1 MSIPFGRAPQRTI
14 ALDGLHLR
22 VELDHFVDL
31 EVTDVVADVLRHHQV
46 VWVVGGVLRERVI
59 GEGVVVLR
67 HIAETRQKQRI
78 YIIIIIIIM
87 LFSYKVQ
94 QRVQYIIMQYCIHY
108 TCTVCAC
115 TCAWLCVC
123 WCSCA

>member
-78 YIIIIIIIM
+78 YYNNNNAI
-87 LFSYKVQ
+87 FVQ
-94 QRVQYIIMQYCIHY
+94 GTATGAIYNYAILY
-108 TCTVCAC
+108 TCTVCVC